1 MMSGKPERTYYVITV
16 RGLLDESWSDWF
28 GNLAITADGEGN
40 TVLAGSIT
48 DQSALHGILQKIR
61 DMNLALISIQQ
72 TEEGEHDSH
81 RTNN

>member
-1 MMSGKPERTYYVITV
+1 MMSGKPERTHYVITV

-28 GNLAITADGEGN
+28 GNLAIAADGEGN